1 MQRSLVRLTVG
12 LCLTAAALGIAAG
25 TGVGSAGALP
35 LTPGQPQKVHALAQ
49 SNQIQIS
56 WTAPLNP
63 GTSAVTGYQ
72 ARALFAGVT
81 TSCVTTTNS
90 CTVTGLKPGA
100 SYLFQ
105 ARAKNS
111 SGYGSFSAPQW
122 TTPGAPFPP
131 TGVTATPGVNSATV
145 SFSPPTV
152 DNASISQYTVKA
164 IPGGKSCVSITSLPC
179 QVTGLTNGTS
189 YTFTATA
196 TNPFGT
202 SIASV
207 PSAPVTPQPLPGAPT
222 GASAV
227 AGNSSALVSWT
238 APAPTGAPV
247 TSYTATS
254 LPGGRTC
261 TAPASATSC
270 TVSGLPNGI
279 SFTFTVTAT
288 NVIGIGAPSAAT
300 APVTPTAPTVPGVP
314 TGVSATATSVS
325 GIPAAY
331 VNYTA
336 PASNGG
342 SPISGY
348 TVVVVDQ
355 TTSTTTDVPGSSSL
369 ATVTGLT
376 ATDSY
381 TFSVYA
387 TNAVGNSAASTP
399 VQAVPQ
405 APTSVTGATNGDG
418 TATISWTPS
427 TVTLGNPVT
436 GFAVSSFD
444 ETALALG
451 PSDSV
456 DSATT
461 TTTLSGLTLGD
472 LYDVCVSAQN
482 SLAPLANE
490 TCTTFTA

>member
-1 MQRSLVRLTVG
+1 MQRGLVRLTVG

-56 WTAPLNP
+56 WSAPSNA
-63 GTSAVTGYQ
+63 GTSPVTSYQ
-72 ARALFAGVT
+72 ARAQLGGVI
-81 TSCVTTTNS
+81 TSCVTTTTS
-90 CTVTGLKPGA
+90 CTVTGLKPGWN
-100 SYLFQ
+100 YLFQ
-105 ARAKNS
+105 VRAKNL
-111 SGYGSFSAPQW
+111 SGYGPFSAPLW

-131 TGVTATPGVNSATV
+131 TGVTATPGVSSATV
-145 SFSPPTV
+145 SFSPPAS
-152 DNASISQYTVKA
+152 DNASISQYTVKS
-164 IPGGKSCVSITSLPC
+164 IPGGKSCISTTSLPC
-179 QVTGLTNGTS
+179 LVTGLSNGTA

-196 TNPFGT
+196 TNPYGT
-202 SIASV
+202 SIAST
-207 PSAPVTPQPLPGAPT
+207 PSAPVTPEPLPGAPMS
-222 GASAV
+222 ASAV
-227 AGNSSALVSWT
+227 AGNASALISWT

-247 TSYTATS
+247 TGYTATS
-254 LPGGRTC
+254 LPGGKTC
-261 TAPASATSC
+261 KASASATSC

-279 SFTFTVTAT
+279 TFTFTVTAT
-288 NVIGIGAPSAAT
+288 NVIGVGAPSAAT

-355 TTSTTTDVPGSSSL
+355 TTSTTTDVAGSSSS
-369 ATVTGLT
+369 ATVTGLA

-387 TNAVGNSAASTP
+387 TNAVGNSEASTP

-405 APTSVTGATNGDG
+405 GPTSVTGATNGDG

-436 GFAVSSFD
+436 GFAVSSLD
-444 ETALALG
+444 LTALALG
-451 PSDSV
+451 PSDTV
-456 DSATT
+456 DSSTT

-472 LYDVCVSAQN
+472 QYDVCVSAQN

-490 TCTTFTA
+490 TCSTFTA